1 MNNALPDT
9 LSAAAQEIEH
19 LRKTI
24 HYHNHRYYVLDDPEL
39 SDREFDKL
47 LRRLIDLETA
57 YPSLITP
64 DSPSQRVGGSP
75 ADGFDRVVHLTPLLS
90 LGNAFS
96 REELRAFDARVK
108 SGLDKNQVEYVV
120 ELKIDGLAMNLVYEN
135 GRLTRGA
142 TRGDGTYGED
152 VTTNLRTIRSVPLVL
167 SETGGIP
174 PLLEVRGE
182 VYLPRKEFDRL
193 NKLREA
199 AGEPLMANPRNA
211 AAGSIRQLDPKI
223 TAERALAIFMHGLG
237 TEEGLG
243 VTTHAAML
251 EKLKALGFKINP
263 HYRLFDD
270 IEAVA
275 EYCESWAEK
284 RVDLPYDID
293 GLVIKVNNLAHQH
306 ALGST
311 AKDPRWAIAYK
322 FPAEQA
328 ATVVEDIF
336 VRVGRTG
343 ALTPTAILRPVRLAG
358 STVSRATLHN
368 ADFIEEKDIRI
379 GDTVIVHKAGEIIP
393 EVISVVENRRTGS
406 EQPFVMPTDCPE
418 CGKPI
423 VREAGEVAHKCINPH
438 CPALLR
444 EGLIHFVSRDAMNID
459 GLGPAVITSLLD
471 AGLINDAADLY
482 LLKSDTLAGRER
494 MGEKSAANLVAAVAA
509 SKEAGL
515 ARALF
520 ALGIRYVGAKASAVL
535 ARQYGDIDKLA
546 VASTEELMTIDE
558 IGPKIAESL
567 AGWFAEP
574 DNLAYI
580 AKLKA
585 VGVKLTE
592 ERQEPVSQEL
602 AGKTFVLTGTLSM
615 PRKEAEAL
623 IAACGGKISS
633 SVSKKTSYVVA
644 GEEAGSKLDKAQELG
659 VPVLNEE
666 EFRVL
671 VQTPEA

>member
-1 MNNALPDT
+1 MSTTIPDSLT
-9 LSAAAQEIEH
+9 AAAQEIAE
-19 LRKTI
+19 LRKMI
-24 HYHNHRYYVLDDPEL
+24 NYHSHRYYVLDDPEL
-39 SDREFDKL
+39 TDSEFDKL
-47 LRRLIDLETA
+47 LRQLIAIETA

-64 DSPSQRVGGSP
+64 DSPSQRVGGAP
-75 ADGFDRVVHLTPLLS
+75 AEGFERVAHLTPMLS
-90 LGNAFS
+90 LGNTFS
-96 REELRAFDARVK
+96 GAELKAFDARVR
-108 SGLDKNQVEYVV
+108 SGLESDNVEYVV

-135 GRLTRGA
+135 GRMVRGA

-152 VTTNLRTIRSVPLVL
+152 VSTNIRTIRSVPLVL
-167 SETGGIP
+167 HETDGMP

-182 VYLPRKEFDRL
+182 VYLPRREFDRL

-223 TAERALAIFMHGLG
+223 TAERALDIFMHGLG

-243 VTTHAAML
+243 VTTHSAML
-251 EKLKALGFKINP
+251 EKLQKLGFKINP
-263 HYRLFDD
+263 NYRLFTSIDEV
-270 IEAVA
+270 I

-293 GLVIKVNNLAHQH
+293 GLVIKVNKLSSQR

-328 ATVVEDIF
+328 ATIVEDIF

-343 ALTPTAILRPVRLAG
+343 VLTPTAILRPVRLAG
-358 STVSRATLHN
+358 TTVSRATLHN

-393 EVISVVENRRTGS
+393 EVVSVVTNRRTDS
-406 EQPFVMPTDCPE
+406 AQPFIMPTTCPE

-423 VREAGEVAHKCINPH
+423 VRESGEVAYKCVNVR

-459 GLGPAVITSLLD
+459 GLGPAVIASLLD
-471 AGLINDAADLY
+471 AGLVKDAADLY
-482 LLKSDTLAGRER
+482 TLKPDDLAALER
-494 MGEKSAANLVAAVAA
+494 MGEKSAKNLVDAIAA
-509 SKEAGL
+509 SKQAGL
-515 ARALF
+515 SRALF
-520 ALGIRYVGAKASAVL
+520 GLGIRYVGAKASAIL
-535 ARQYGDIDKLA
+535 AQRYGDIDN
-546 VASTEELMTIDE
+546 VAAAGVEELVTIDE
-558 IGPKIAESL
+558 IGPKIAESV
-567 AGWFAEP
+567 ASYFAEP
-574 DNLAYI
+574 ENLAYI
-580 AKLKA
+580 EKLKA

-592 ERQEPVSQEL
+592 ERQTPVSQEL

-615 PRKEAEAL
+615 PRKEAENL
-623 IAACGGKISS
+623 IAACGGKVSS

-644 GEEAGSKLDKAQELG
+644 GEEAGSKLDKANELG
-659 VPVLNEE
+659 VPVLTEE
-666 EFRVL
+666 EFRKL
-671 VQTPEA
+671 VQMPEA